1 MQNKKIILSDGAG
14 GKSTHNLIE
23 NIFLKKL
30 GNPILNRLDD
40 SANFPLPIRGVY
52 PALRCGAHPPT
63 PKGVGYKSGATTHF
77 RLCFT
82 TDSYVVK
89 PIFFPGGDIGKLSV
103 CGTINDLAVMGD
115 KPLYISLAFILEDGL
130 EIEKLEKIVSSIAE
144 TSKKAGVKIVCGDT
158 KVVEKGACDEIFI
171 NTSGI
176 GIVNDKFNISGHN
189 ARPGDTV
196 IISGT
201 IADHGIAILNARQE
215 LGLTG
220 NLGSDVAPLN
230 NLVKKMLEA
239 GEIHVMRDPT
249 RGGLATTLNEIAEQ
263 SNVGVEVEEKKIPI
277 KKSVKVACEM
287 LGLDPLYVANEGKLI
302 AIVKEKDAQ
311 KILSA
316 MIKNTLGKNSEIIGK
331 IISKPKGVYLKTKI
345 GGTRILQ
352 MLDGDQLPRIC

>member
-1 MQNKKIILSDGAG
+1 MQNKKIILSDGGG
-14 GKSTHNLIE
+14 GKSTHNLIK

-30 GNPILNRLDD
+30 GNPVLNRLDD
-40 SANFPLPIRGVY
+40 SAICHLPSAICHLV
-52 PALRCGAHPPT
+52 
-63 PKGVGYKSGATTHF
+63 
-77 RLCFT
+77 FT

-103 CGTINDLAVMGD
+103 CGTINDLAVMGA
-115 KPLYISLAFILEDGL
+115 KPLYISLAFILEDGF
-130 EIEKLEKIVSSIAE
+130 EIGKLEKIVSLITE

-176 GIVNDKFNISGHN
+176 GIVSNKLDISGHN
-189 ARPGDTV
+189 ARPGDIV

-201 IADHGIAILNARQE
+201 IAEHGIAVLNARQE

-220 NLGSDVAPLN
+220 HLKSDVAPLN
-230 NLVKKMLEA
+230 NLVEKMLEA
-239 GEIHVMRDPT
+239 GKIHAMRDPT

-263 SNVGVEVEEKKIPI
+263 SNVGIELEEKKIPI
-277 KKSVKVACEM
+277 KKSVKIACAL
-287 LGLDPLYVANEGKLI
+287 LGLDPLYIANEGKLI
-302 AIVKEKDAQ
+302 AVVNEKDAQ

-316 MIKNTLGKNSEIIGK
+316 MKKHKLGKNSEIIGK
-331 IISKPKGVYLKTKI
+331 IIKKPKGVYFKTKI
-345 GGTRILQ
+345 GGSRILQ

>member
-14 GKSTHNLIE
+14 GKSTHNLIK
-23 NIFLKKL
+23 NIFLQKL

-40 SANFPLPIRGVY
+40 SAICNLQSAICNLV
-52 PALRCGAHPPT
+52 
-63 PKGVGYKSGATTHF
+63 
-77 RLCFT
+77 FT

-103 CGTINDLAVMGD
+103 CGTINDLAVMGA
-115 KPLYISLAFILEDGL
+115 KPLYISLAFILEDGF

-158 KVVEKGACDEIFI
+158 KVVEKGSGDEIFI
-171 NTSGI
+171 NISGI
-176 GIVNDKFNISGHN
+176 GIVNDKLNISGHN
-189 ARPGDTV
+189 AKHGDIV

-201 IADHGIAILNARQE
+201 IAEHGIAVLNARQE

-220 NLGSDVAPLN
+220 HLKSDVAPLN

-239 GEIHVMRDPT
+239 GEVHIMRDPT

-263 SNVGVEVEEKKIPI
+263 SNVGIELAEQKIPI
-277 KKSVKVACEM
+277 KKFVKVACDM
-287 LGLDPLYVANEGKLI
+287 LGLDPLYIANEGKLI
-302 AIVKEKDAQ
+302 AVVNEKDAQ

-316 MIKNTLGKNSEIIGK
+316 MKKHPLGKNSEIIGK
-331 IISKPKGVYLKTKI
+331 IIKKPKGVYLKTKI
-345 GGTRILQ
+345 GGNRILQ
-352 MLDGDQLPRIC
+352 MLDSDQLPRIC